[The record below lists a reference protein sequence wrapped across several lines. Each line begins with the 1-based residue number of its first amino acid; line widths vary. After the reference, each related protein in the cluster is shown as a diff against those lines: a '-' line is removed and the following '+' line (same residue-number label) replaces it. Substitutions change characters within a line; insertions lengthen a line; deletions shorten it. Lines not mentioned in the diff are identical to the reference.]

1 MSDMTDLRHSL
12 QGHVG
17 ALRVHAP
24 KVAPHGDPE
33 ELHDTRVAV
42 RRLRALLRASRPLI
56 DDARAE
62 PLRRELG
69 ELGKR
74 LGPARDADVLLEYLR
89 TETEGMD
96 EPGVA
101 VLLARLDAERSAA
114 YGDARA
120 ALDDEAFERL
130 LQELDAFAA
139 SVVIRDGSLNG
150 LVSDQAKK
158 LRKAMKDISTDEA
171 LHEARIKAKRVR
183 YAAEAAGED
192 AVVSS
197 AKRFQDVAGEHQDAV
212 VAEQRLRELAQP
224 ESALV
229 VGRLIERQGDR
240 RRAARDAT
248 PKAWKK
254 LDKKTR

>member
-1 MSDMTDLRHSL
+1 MTDLRQTL
-12 QGHVG
+12 QTHVA
-17 ALRVHAP
+17 ALRAHAP
-24 KVAPHGDPE
+24 NVAPDAEAE

-74 LGPARDADVLLEYLR
+74 LGHARDADVLLEYLR
-89 TETEGMD
+89 TETERMD
-96 EPGVA
+96 EPGVE
-101 VLLARLDAERSAA
+101 VLLARLDAERAAA

-130 LQELDAFAA
+130 LHELDAFAA

-150 LVSDQAKK
+150 LVSDQATK
-158 LRKAMKDISTDEA
+158 LRKAMDDVSTDEA

-192 AVVSS
+192 DVVSS
-197 AKRFQDVAGEHQDAV
+197 AKKFQDVVGEHQDAV
-212 VAEQRLRELAQP
+212 VAEQRLRELAEP

-229 VGRLIERQGDR
+229 VGRLIERQEAR
-240 RRAARDAT
+240 RREAREAT

-254 LDKKTR
+254 LDKATR